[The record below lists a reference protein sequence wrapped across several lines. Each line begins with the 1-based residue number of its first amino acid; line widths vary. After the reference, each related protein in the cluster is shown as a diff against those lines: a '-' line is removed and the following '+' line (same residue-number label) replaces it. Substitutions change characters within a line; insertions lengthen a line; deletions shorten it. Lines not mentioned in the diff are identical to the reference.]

1 MGRQKKEKTNSPET
15 KKLFGKAQKKEWSL
29 KKQTKPAKNT
39 DGKGKG
45 RKNRQTV
52 SYELSKKG
60 MKSLNA
66 VFVLGFGII
75 LAVYVVTQ
83 IAINS
88 VLNNAKHAAQQM
100 EQESMVVMTE
110 ASNIRMDILQVQNS
124 MTSMTA
130 QQTVTDS
137 GLASVDKYSEA
148 LEKSIETVVAIDKE
162 HESGWNIVST
172 KFDSFCKKGQNMA
185 EQSETKGVGSAS
197 FYLSS
202 FMDDADMINQCV
214 DKLVAYAQEAFEN
227 QADQINLIISGC
239 QKASYVSSAAM
250 IVIILIVIRY
260 FTITVVKPISTVTKE
275 LDALAK
281 RDLTRKLIPI
291 KGRNEIAR
299 LSVASNKLLG
309 SMKDVM
315 GMLTTSSDDL
325 NEASDSMNVKSDQVC
340 RNIGEITE
348 AISDIAARV
357 NDQVNSIEET
367 GQQMSRLEKIASQNE
382 DISSQLADTS
392 TQIAVA
398 SEAGTAV
405 LEELTTVTK
414 DAESSFT
421 KIFDSIERINT
432 STERIA
438 KASDMIQSIAS
449 QTNLLSLNASIEAA
463 RAGEAGKGFAVVA
476 DEIRKLSEESANCVH
491 DINEMLNE
499 LKACVQNATEQ
510 SENVKQNVEKQ
521 VDGVH
526 HTQERYSDITDSI
539 DGINGQITTL
549 GEITQDLTDICKV
562 ISEAVDEINQSAE
575 QSAAAAEE
583 TSASAQEVLASMQE
597 INQECQNTKALSGE
611 LKDHVKLYT
620 L

>member
-1 MGRQKKEKTNSPET
+1 MDRQKKEKTNSPET

-45 RKNRQTV
+45 RKNRQTL

-162 HESGWNIVST
+162 HENGWNIVST

-315 GMLTTSSDDL
+315 GMLTTSSDDI

-499 LKACVQNATEQ
+499 LKTCVQNATEQ

-562 ISEAVDEINQSAE
+562 ISEAVEEINQSAE

>member
-1 MGRQKKEKTNSPET
+1 MGRQKKEKTNSSEARKLL
-15 KKLFGKAQKKEWSL
+15 KKAPKKERSL
-29 KKQTKPAKNT
+29 KKQEKPAKAAK
-39 DGKGKG
+39 KGNAK
-45 RKNRQTV
+45 KNRNAV
-52 SYELSKKG
+52 SYELSKRG

-66 VFVLGFGII
+66 VFVLGFGVI
-75 LAVYVVTQ
+75 LAVYVITQ

-110 ASNIRMDILQVQNS
+110 ASNIRMDILQVQNC

-130 QQTVTDS
+130 QQSVSDITV
-137 GLASVDKYSEA
+137 ASADKYTEA
-148 LEKSIETVVAIDKE
+148 LKASIETVSAIDKD
-162 HESGWNIVST
+162 HENGWNIVST
-172 KFDSFCKKGQNMA
+172 KFDSFYKKGMNMA

-202 FMDDADMINQCV
+202 FMDDADLINQCV
-214 DKLVAYAQEAFEN
+214 DKLVAYAQESFEN
-227 QADQINLIISGC
+227 QADQINQIISGC
-239 QKASYVSSAAM
+239 QKASYGSSAVM

-260 FTITVVKPISTVTKE
+260 FTIRVVKPISAVTKE
-275 LDALAK
+275 LDGLAK
-281 RDLTRKLIPI
+281 RDLTRNPIPI
-291 KGRNEIAR
+291 RGRNEIAR
-299 LSVASNKLLG
+299 LSAASNELLG
-309 SMKDVM
+309 SLKDVM
-315 GMLTTSSDDL
+315 GMMTTSSDNL

-340 RNIGEITE
+340 RNVSEITE

-357 NDQVNSIEET
+357 NDQVSSIEET
-367 GQQMSRLEKIASQNE
+367 GQQMSRLENIASRNE
-382 DISSQLADTS
+382 TISSQLADTS
-392 TQIAVA
+392 TQIAAA

-405 LEELTTVTK
+405 LDELTTVTK
-414 DAESSFT
+414 DAEASFL

-491 DINEMLNE
+491 DINAMLNE
-499 LKACVQNATEQ
+499 LKDCVQNATEQ
-510 SENVKQNVEKQ
+510 SENVKHNVEKQ
-521 VDGVH
+521 VEGVH
-526 HTQERYSDITDSI
+526 HTQEKYSDITDNI
-539 DGINGQITTL
+539 EGINGQITTL
-549 GEITQDLTDICKV
+549 GAITQDLTDICKV
-562 ISEAVDEINQSAE
+562 ISDAVEEINQSAE

-597 INQECQNTKALSGE
+597 ISQECQNTKALSGE

>member
-15 KKLFGKAQKKEWSL
+15 KKLFGKAKKKEWSL
-29 KKQTKPAKNT
+29 KKNT